1 MNEMVAFPCAP
12 GNKIVALARRSGRA
26 FCSAELTSTD
36 RGHLIAKKVNCD
48 RICEHAHQ
56 KSPSRSTIWQRFQ

>member
-1 MNEMVAFPCAP
+1 MKEIVAFPWTP
-12 GNKIVALARRSGRA
+12 GNKIVALARRFGRT

-48 RICEHAHQ
+48 RICEHEHQ
-56 KSPSRSTIWQRFQ
+56 KSPNRSTI